1 MKLCRFDDNRL
12 GIVEG
17 EDVLDVSGAL
27 DAIPTQRWPIAP
39 GDPLIL
45 NLERVTQRARS
56 LAASATRRKLSAVSL
71 RSPVANPGKIVN
83 APINYQ
89 KHIDEA
95 KADPKLGGGRKLD
108 HITDW
113 GLFLKATSALIGPGE
128 PIRLR
133 MPERRNDHEVEL
145 AVVIGRECRKATVEN
160 ALDFVAGYAIG
171 LDMTIRGPEMPSWRK
186 SVDTYAVCGPWLTTK
201 DEVPDPNNLRLS
213 LKVNGEPRQD
223 SSTSRMVYNVQKL
236 IAYATSMYTLYPGDL
251 IFSGTPEGVGP
262 VQPGDLITAEI
273 ERLGRF
279 DIRIA
284 SKYDEQV

>member
-1 MKLCRFDDNRL
+1 MKICRFDDDRL
-12 GIVEG
+12 GLVE
-17 EDVLDVSGAL
+17 DDHVLDVSGAL
-27 DAIPTQRWPIAP
+27 EAIPPQRWPLAL
-39 GDPLIL
+39 GDPLIM
-45 NLERVTQRARS
+45 NLERVAERVRA
-56 LAASATRRKLSAVSL
+56 LAKSALRRKLSSVTL
-71 RSPVANPGKIVN
+71 KSPVANPTKIVN

-160 ALDFVAGYAIG
+160 ALDYVAGYAIG

-186 SVDTYAVCGPWLTTK
+186 SVDSYAVCGPWLTTK

-213 LKVNGEPRQD
+213 LKVNGETRQD
-223 SSTSRMVYNVQKL
+223 SSTSRMVYNVQQL
-236 IAYATSMYTLYPGDL
+236 IEYATSMYTLYPGDL

-262 VQPGDLITAEI
+262 VKPGDLISAEI
-273 ERLGRF
+273 EQIGRF
-279 DIRIA
+279 DIRVA
-284 SKYDEQV
+284 ERYDP